1 MTHDPRSNPARP
13 SGAVL
18 TLENTTVDMTV
29 TELEGPVT
37 CVRLS
42 GRLDAPG
49 ADAIGV
55 RFTATLAP
63 PGRPALVDLSAVSFV
78 ASMGLRLLIST
89 ARSLA
94 QKGGQLVL
102 FGANEL
108 VQGVF
113 DDAALDQILTIVPD
127 EATALAVVG
136 G

>member
-1 MTHDPRSNPARP
+1 M
-13 SGAVL
+13 
-18 TLENTTVDMTV
+18 DMTV

-37 CVRLS
+37 WVGLS

-49 ADAIGV
+49 ADQIGL
-55 RFTATLAP
+55 RFTASVAAQ
-63 PGRPALVDLSAVSFV
+63 GRAAVVDLSGVTFV

-94 QKGGQLVL
+94 LKGGKLVL

-113 DDAALDQILTIVPD
+113 DDAALDQIMPIV
-127 EATALAVVG
+127 ATQADALAALADG
-136 G
+136 A